1 MFDRRKV
8 FFIKKKFQLHY
19 IVFVFLAML
28 LTTVIC
34 VGGIY
39 YLIWQTVAKEFAV
52 PELIEDVL
60 IPALGKANMVLLV
73 ALPLAFLLML
83 LLSVFVSHK
92 IAGPIYRTE
101 RDLDEIVKG
110 DYARRIKLRDG
121 DDLQELADGI
131 NKLLDHFM
139 KGK

>member
-8 FFIKKKFQLHY
+8 FLIKKKFQLHY

-39 YLIWQTVAKEFAV
+39 YLLWQTVAQEFAV
-52 PELIEDVL
+52 PELIADVL
-60 IPALGKANMVLLV
+60 VPALQKANTVLLI

-83 LLSVFVSHK
+83 ILSVFVSHK

-101 RDLDEIVKG
+101 KDLDEILKG
-110 DYARRIKLRDG
+110 DYSRRIKLREG
-121 DDLQELADGI
+121 DDLQELADAI
-131 NKLLDHFM
+131 NKILDHFTE
-139 KGK
+139 GK